1 MKNKIIIK
9 DVYSRQ
15 NKIYYDYDIE
25 GEEQF
30 KKLFWMGELFSVEYN
45 ESIEDVPKSI
55 LIIPLICNV
64 LPIAWLNNAIIY
76 IPELDYTFYKSIRLI
91 KKGYEK
97 MLPNLEFKAK
107 LKIKKKVHNDYEA
120 SDRVDMCFSGGVDS
134 YSTLISRME
143 EKPDL
148 VTIWGAD
155 IDFENEKGWEVVKDF
170 VQKVGMERGLKNVLI
185 RTAVRRFIDNSEL
198 EKQYHDILKGDWWLV
213 MQHGIGLLGN
223 FAPYAYKYKLK
234 TIYIPSTF
242 TKYDNF
248 VCASNP
254 NIDNNLKFGNTS
266 VFHEG
271 YEYTRQDKV
280 KNICDYVKKTKD
292 KIKIRTCF
300 RSLDGDNCCKCPKC
314 YMTLFAIVS
323 QGMDPNKFG
332 FKFNDEILQK
342 MKESLSER
350 EFLTPIQR
358 SLWKQIQNSCIENE
372 EKFKNDYHINWIYD
386 MDFEEIPQEENRK
399 EKSIV

>member
-9 DVYSRQ
+9 DVYAKE

-30 KKLFWMGELFSVEYN
+30 KKFFWMGELFSVEYN
-45 ESIEDVPKSI
+45 ENIENIPQSI
-55 LIIPLICNV
+55 LIIPFVCNI
-64 LPIAWLNNAIIY
+64 LPIAWLNNAIID
-76 IPELDYTFYKSIRLI
+76 IPELDYTFYKSIKTI

-97 MLPNLEFKAK
+97 MLPNLKFKAK
-107 LKIKKKVHNDYEA
+107 IKINKKVHNNYEVEN
-120 SDRVDMCFSGGVDS
+120 RVATCFSGGVDS
-134 YSTLISRME
+134 FSTLISRIE

-155 IDFENEKGWEVVKDF
+155 IDFENEKGWNVVKEF
-170 VQKVGMERGLKNVLI
+170 VEEVGKENELKNVLI

-198 EKQYHDILKGDWWLV
+198 EKQYHDILNGDWWLV

-242 TKYDNF
+242 TKDDDF

-254 NIDNNLKFGNTS
+254 NIDNNLKFGNTT
-266 VFHEG
+266 VLHEG
-271 YEYTRQDKV
+271 YQYTRQDKV
-280 KNICDYVKKTKD
+280 KNICNYVKKNNKD
-292 KIKIRTCF
+292 IKIRTCF

-314 YMTLFAIVS
+314 YMTLFAILS

-332 FKFNDEILQK
+332 FRFNDTILEK
-342 MKESLSER
+342 MKESLSIR

-358 SLWKQIQNSCIENE
+358 SLWKQIQDSCIENK
-372 EKFKNDYHINWIYD
+372 EKFENDYNINWIYN
-386 MDFEEIPQEENRK
+386 MDFEETPT
-399 EKSIV
+399 EKQKIKTSVL